1 MLTKLVDRKFKKYN
15 IVNKVK
21 SEFSVRILV
30 LLYIVSMFNSNNNK
44 NILISWFGSDC
55 LGWENLKPNYL
66 IINFGLVSIGF
77 GFVGSVWLGSVF
89 LSTFSKMLRMERIKS
104 KIWDAYIFTES
115 PNEQF

>member
-44 NILISWFGSDC
+44 NILIS
-55 LGWENLKPNYL
+55 
-66 IINFGLVSIGF
+66 
-77 GFVGSVWLGSVF
+77 
-89 LSTFSKMLRMERIKS
+89 
-104 KIWDAYIFTES
+104 
-115 PNEQF
+115 